1 MQTTIKDPLPPKEL
15 ELLTALETVIALY
28 EAKTLPSDRTVTFW
42 RCKTVAE
49 KHRRGEGANS

>member
-49 KHRRGEGANS
+49 KHRRGEG